1 MIAGVLLAA
10 GASSRMGRDKALL
23 RRGGDSYLVRGVRR
37 PQAACDRVVVV
48 LGAHHAA
55 IRGGVEVEFAAL
67 VHRRALDRDFH
78 ARPGTSRAKRRIE
91 VHFVVNPGWRSGMLS
106 SVRAGLRDAL
116 SMEPEAVIVLPVDH
130 PDVRPATIAN
140 LGHLMH
146 AARQHTPARARRALL
161 QALVPRHRGRRG
173 HPVALTAALA
183 LRIADDAGAA
193 DLSDAIRRHAALVGY
208 VDVADPGVLRNR
220 NHPGD

>member
-37 PQAACDRVVVV
+37 LWAACDRVVVV

-55 IRGGVEVEFAAL
+55 IRGGVEVEFAA
-67 VHRRALDRDFH
+67 
-78 ARPGTSRAKRRIE
+78 E